1 MAIAVA
7 DSRCSFPFG
16 LSTRFF
22 SLIRGMLIPTP
33 RHSGRS
39 VAMITKKHTYLLLAL
54 SDIDFGFTQVA
65 AERSELLRFFK
76 REIAFLCHMT

>member
-1 MAIAVA
+1 
-7 DSRCSFPFG
+7 
-16 LSTRFF
+16 
-22 SLIRGMLIPTP
+22 
-33 RHSGRS
+33 
-39 VAMITKKHTYLLLAL
+39 MITKKHTYLLLAL